1 MKIERDTKIMRDLRE
16 MINETLL
23 TFAFENVIDSKHS
36 CISRVSPNAKLI
48 FPLYHSRKLF
58 SCMFAWLQGI
68 NVKLIKNSAKIKRN
82 LIEKESPETNGNIVF
97 CSVASFGCAC
107 CTHTHTQQTHTITPQ
122 ALELSL
128 SLCLSQAVLLIKNF
142 VYT

>member
-107 CTHTHTQQTHTITPQ
+107 CTHTHTANTHDNATSFRAFP
-122 ALELSL
+122 LSL
-128 SLCLSQAVLLIKNF
+128 SLSCCPAH
-142 VYT
+142 